1 MGHMISY
8 GASLASR
15 ILERRQELSLNQGAL
30 AAACGVS
37 RAAVSQW
44 EKGATVPTGP
54 HLVPLAR
61 VLQTTE
67 QWLVAGA
74 APKQR
79 RDIVIGIE
87 PAEINQNPDL
97 VAPEAIFDQSFAD
110 RGLLPVFAAAEA
122 GKGSILIDRTEPVER
137 IRMPGP
143 LVGVRGAFGMY
154 VVGTS
159 MEPAYRQGEMLL
171 IHPHRPYLA
180 GDDVLVILD
189 DDNGSQEA
197 LVKQFVSGDQRRV
210 RLRQHN
216 PRKEIEIAKSEISG
230 LYLVVGKFGVR
241 V

>member
-1 MGHMISY
+1 MTLDD
-8 GASLASR
+8 ASLAGR
-15 ILERRQELSLNQGAL
+15 ILERRGELGLNQGAL
-30 AAACGVS
+30 AMACGVS

-54 HLVPLAR
+54 HLVALAR
-61 VLQTTE
+61 VLQSTE
-67 QWLVAGA
+67 QWLVVGA

-79 RDIVIGIE
+79 RDIVIGLE
-87 PAEINQNPDL
+87 PAEIDQFIDYG
-97 VAPEAIFDQSFAD
+97 AGEAEFHEPLAA
-110 RGLLPVFAAAEA
+110 RRLLPVYAAAEA
-122 GKGSILIDRTEPVER
+122 GKGSILIDRSEPVEH
-137 IRMPGP
+137 IAMPGP
-143 LVGVRGAFGMY
+143 LEGVRDAFGMY

-180 GDDVLVILD
+180 GDDVLVVLD
-189 DDNGSQEA
+189 DNNGSQEA
-197 LVKQFVSGDQRRV
+197 LVKQFISGDQRRV

-216 PRKEIEIAKSEISG
+216 PRKEIEIARKEISG